1 MKTFKTLLGV
11 AMAVVLLVCA
21 TGIMAK
27 QEPPAPEPMKKLS
40 FPDFKEFVLKNGLDV
55 TVVEHHEQP
64 VVTLWLAIR
73 AGDTLDPQG
82 KSSVASFTA
91 DLLNKGTKTRNSDEL
106 AEWIESVGGQFN
118 ANASSDFTVCTI
130 TVLSEYLDTAY
141 QFLSDVMMNSTFP
154 EDELANS
161 RKRMHTSLDF
171 QLSDPNSMADR
182 HFLEVVYGHH
192 PYAVQ
197 PTPETV
203 DAVTRDDIVSFYQ
216 RDFVASNALMFVVG
230 DVKEK
235 DVKKAVKKYFGDW
248 RKGEP
253 DKVSYPEPPE
263 RTSKNIALYNRPNSV
278 QTNLY
283 VGHLGL
289 RPDNPDWAKV
299 TVANRIL
306 GGGATGRLFMDLRE
320 DKGWTYGAYSQ
331 FSQRVDVGYF
341 RATANVRTEVTDSA
355 LTEMLTLL
363 DDMVEKPVS
372 EKELDDAKSY
382 LIGNFPTTIET
393 PNQIAGEIGRV
404 KMLGLDKSYLET
416 YRDKIAKVTVPDV
429 QDAMTKY
436 LHPDRM
442 AMVLIGD
449 ANQVLDKVE
458 PIASVTLYDIEG
470 NRMSPD
476 DLAVQGTD
484 YAYDTSSLK
493 NWKAT
498 YSVKIQDA
506 MDLGDLNVDF
516 KKGKDGKFQAA
527 SALKGMI
534 QLDEN
539 TAFGPESFEPLGYT
553 FHMNAMGQEMKAEY
567 SFEGNKATGTVEG
580 GPDGPKEYSV
590 DMVQGSVLAG
600 AIEYVIASLPL
611 DQTKSYRFPVLDAQS
626 GSLQNYKVE
635 VMGEED
641 ILVPAGTYATY
652 KVKVKRSEGDVIY
665 YCMKDAPHVVVKQ
678 EIPAQQLKMELK
690 SVQM

>member
-1 MKTFKTLLGV
+1 MKSFKTVFGV
-11 AMAVVLLVCA
+11 VMAAMLLVCT
-21 TGIMAK
+21 TGAIAK
-27 QEPPAPEPMKKLS
+27 EEPPAPEPMKKLS
-40 FPDFKEFVLKNGLDV
+40 FPEFKEFTLKNGLDV

-64 VVTLWLAIR
+64 VVTLWLAVR
-73 AGDTLDPQG
+73 AGDSLDPEG

-91 DLLNKGTKTRNSDEL
+91 DLLNKGTRDKNSDEL
-106 AEWIESVGGQFN
+106 AEWIESVGGSF
-118 ANASSDFTVCTI
+118 NASSSADFTVCTI
-130 TVLSEYLDTAY
+130 TLLSEYLDTAY
-141 QFLSDVMMNSTFP
+141 RYLADVMMNSTFP
-154 EDELANS
+154 EDELENS
-161 RKRMHTSLDF
+161 RKRMRTSLEF

-182 HFLEVVYGHH
+182 HFAEVVYGHH

-203 DAVTRDDIVSFYQ
+203 DAVTRDDIVAFYN
-216 RDFVASNALMFVVG
+216 RDFVANNALMFVVG

-248 RKGEP
+248 KKGEP
-253 DKVSYPEPPE
+253 DKVTYPEPPE
-263 RTSKNIALYNRPNSV
+263 RTAKNISLYHRPGSV
-278 QTNLY
+278 QSNLY

-289 RPDNPDWAKV
+289 RPDNPDWPKV

-320 DKGWTYGAYSQ
+320 DKGWTYGAYSNYT
-331 FSQRVDVGYF
+331 QRVDMGYF

-416 YRDKIAKVTVPDV
+416 YRDKIARVGVADV
-429 QDAMTKY
+429 QGAMQKY

-442 AMVLIGD
+442 AMVLVGD
-449 ANQVLDKVE
+449 ANEVLDKVE
-458 PIASVTLYDIEG
+458 PIASVSLYDIEG

-484 YAYDTSSLK
+484 FAYDTSTLK
-493 NWKAT
+493 GWKAT
-498 YSVKIQDA
+498 YSVKVQDA
-506 MDLGDLNVDF
+506 MELGDLNVDF
-516 KKGKDGKFQAA
+516 KKAKDGKFEAS
-527 SALKGMI
+527 SALNGMI
-534 QLDEN
+534 QLEEN
-539 TAFGPESFEPLGYT
+539 TSFGAGAFEPMGYS

-567 SFEGNKATGTVEG
+567 TFEGSKAMGTVEG
-580 GPDGPKEYSV
+580 GPDGPKEYNI
-590 DMVQGSVLAG
+590 DLVQGSVLDG
-600 AIEYVIASLPL
+600 SIEYVIATLPL
-611 DQTKSYRFPVLDAQS
+611 GETKTYRFPVLDAQS
-626 GSLQNYKVE
+626 GSLENYKVE

-652 KVKVKRSEGDVIY
+652 KVKVKRSSGDLIL

-678 EIPAQQLKMELK
+678 EIPAQQLKLELK
-690 SVQM
+690 SVEM